1 AHARLSGAHG
11 HEKWP
16 AGSVGPARQGA
27 QAPGTLIGLVSTSPW
42 ATFPR
47 SARLV
52 RPSQYRSV
60 FANARKYT
68 GAGFVVLAADNDV
81 GHARLGMAIAKKRL
95 RRAVDRN
102 RIRRTVRESFR

>member
-1 AHARLSGAHG
+1 
-11 HEKWP
+11 
-16 AGSVGPARQGA
+16 
-27 QAPGTLIGLVSTSPW
+27 
-42 ATFPR
+42 
-47 SARLV
+47 
-52 RPSQYRSV
+52 V

-102 RIRRTVRESFR
+102 RIRRTVRESFRLARKDLPDVDIVVLARHCTGRMATGSLRAELADAWRRMARDRPV